1 MIVLKNAIWKRNR
14 KGDYMILI
22 GIILLVL
29 VFCMLSGVAGISK
42 QLEKA
47 IRNQNEIIRRMKNK

>member
-1 MIVLKNAIWKRNR
+1 
-14 KGDYMILI
+14 MILI

>member
-1 MIVLKNAIWKRNR
+1 
-14 KGDYMILI
+14 MILI

-29 VFCMLSGVAGISK
+29 VFCILSGVVGISQ

-47 IRNQNEIIRRMKNK
+47 IRNQNEIIRKMKNK